1 MANSL
6 SLGANEVAG
15 LGTFSYTVPVGAG
28 GLYTLSC
35 QSTIPYSQGTFNNS
49 AATQPVDSNL
59 QIVLSQTGSA
69 SNSVTIGGVT
79 ANPTPSQP
87 SMGTSIRLNCAAG
100 DVVSAVLSSTAAI
113 DSQPNSVKS
122 VVNLYQGY

>member
-15 LGTFSYTVPVGAG
+15 LGTFAYTIPVGAG

-35 QSTIPYSQGTFNNS
+35 SSTLPFSQGTFNTS
-49 AATQPVDSNL
+49 DQAMPVDSSL

-69 SNSVTIGGVT
+69 SASVTIGGVT
-79 ANPTPSQP
+79 GNPTPTQP
-87 SMGTSIRLNCAAG
+87 SMGTSIRLQCAAG
-100 DVVSAVLSSTAAI
+100 DVVSAVLSSTAAV
-113 DSQPNSVKS
+113 DSNPNAVKS